1 MCVMLRPASPAESP
15 QTGWERERGRERE
28 REGEG
33 ERNEHAL
40 VKIYNIS
47 CTIVR

>member
-1 MCVMLRPASPAESP
+1 MQQPASPAESP
-15 QTGWERERGRERE
+15 QTGWEKEREKERERE
-28 REGEG
+28 RER